1 MSEDAFYSTK
11 KGTVS
16 HYQPKLIIEWE
27 EISMIIVLKPET
39 TLEEKKKVIGAVEA
53 MGYKVKIVKG
63 ETQSILGVIGDTA
76 KLEEASLFLSPQ
88 IEKVLRIKVP
98 YKMASRAFQ
107 NANSVIRVGNHA
119 IGDGSLVTIAGPC
132 CIESREQLFTI
143 ASEVKAS
150 GAHILRGG
158 AYKPRTSP
166 YSFQGMGEAGLKLLK
181 EAGCQYDMPVCTEL
195 MSSEDF
201 ELVEA
206 YTDIIQIG
214 ARNMQ
219 NFSLL
224 KKLGE
229 TQKPVLLKRGMS
241 ATIEEF
247 LMSAEYIMASG
258 NPNVILCERG
268 IRTFENYTRNTLD
281 LAVVCAIKELSHLPI
296 MIDPSHATGK
306 WKLIEP
312 ISKAAVA
319 VGCDGLMIEVHH
331 EPDKALSDGPQ
342 SLKPEKFAK
351 LMDKIQKLHAVCE
364 QTQAVE
370 SVAK

>member
-1 MSEDAFYSTK
+1 
-11 KGTVS
+11 
-16 HYQPKLIIEWE
+16 
-27 EISMIIVLKPET
+27 MIIVLKQGT
-39 TLEEKKKVIGAVEA
+39 TLEEKRKIIENVED
-53 MGYKVKIVKG
+53 MGLKVKIMKG
-63 ETQSILGVIGDTA
+63 ATQSILGLIGETA
-76 KLEEASLFLSPQ
+76 KIEESTFFGSPHV
-88 IEKVLRIKVP
+88 EKVVRIKVP
-98 YKMASRAFQ
+98 YKMASRVFHHTD
-107 NANSVIRVGNHA
+107 SVIKVGKHN
-119 IGDGSLVTIAGPC
+119 IGDGSLTTIAGPC

-143 ASEVKAS
+143 AAAVKRS

-166 YSFQGMGEAGLKLLK
+166 YSFQGMGEEGLKLLR
-181 EAGCQYDMPVCTEL
+181 EAGDQFDMPVCTEL
-195 MSSEDF
+195 MSTEEF
-201 ELVEA
+201 ELVES

-224 KKLGE
+224 KKLGS
-229 TQKPVLLKRGMS
+229 TQKPILLKRGMS

-296 MIDPSHATGK
+296 IIDPSHATGR
-306 WKLIEP
+306 WELIEP

-342 SLKPEKFAK
+342 SLKPEKFAN
-351 LMDKIQKLHAVCE
+351 LMNRVRHIHDVCHEEKETSDTESVAILHAVI
-364 QTQAVE
+364 
-370 SVAK
+370 

>member
-1 MSEDAFYSTK
+1 
-11 KGTVS
+11 
-16 HYQPKLIIEWE
+16 
-27 EISMIIVLKPET
+27 MIIVLKPGT
-39 TLEEKKKVIGAVEA
+39 STEEKRKIIDHVEE

-63 ETQSILGVIGDTA
+63 ATQSILGLIGDTA
-76 KLEEASLFLSPQ
+76 RIEESTLYISPQ
-88 IEKVLRIKVP
+88 IEKVVRIKVP
-98 YKMASRAFQ
+98 YKMASRAFHHPD
-107 NANSVIRVGNHA
+107 SVIKVGKHA
-119 IGDGSLVTIAGPC
+119 IGDGGLTTIAGPC

-143 ASEVKAS
+143 AREVKQS

-166 YSFQGMGEAGLKLLK
+166 YSFQGMGEEGLKLLR
-181 EAGCQYDMPVCTEL
+181 EAGDKYDMPVCTEL

-224 KKLGE
+224 KKLGA
-229 TQKPVLLKRGMS
+229 TQKPILLKRGMS

-296 MIDPSHATGK
+296 IIDPSHATGK
-306 WKLIEP
+306 WKMIEP

-342 SLKPEKFAK
+342 SLKPEKFAS
-351 LMDKIQKLHAVCE
+351 LMTNIQRLHSVC
-364 QTQAVE
+364 TDTAATE